1 MPRSFT
7 AAALIILLQTLNI
20 LHLVIAPTP
29 SAIVEVKLN
38 GTGRNPWSRTL
49 WNRGE
54 STTGWKSTRKELQ
67 RFPRSPL
74 RRPGLQLAS
83 APRLPRNTGET
94 VQMYKHFRMKD
105 TGSLDSPPEE
115 ATFSR
120 SERSDPRDTVPAV
133 SFHRVE
139 ENIIEL
145 LVVVTPRMNKVLGK
159 RLTEYIIATMGAVG
173 QNFKHPSL
181 QVSLKISIV
190 DILLLD
196 SNFARRQR
204 LEDWSNRNHEEVMGK
219 FCKWANTLRQHRNW
233 DSAILL
239 NVGNFKSTALGV
251 AHYQAMCSQDSG
263 CLVVVDRGFGTAD
276 IIAHELGHQLG
287 AKHDFEIGSECGLS
301 EDSQHPDVTQRVSNW
316 LHSSGFND
324 PSNRLSSRNT
334 LMSGILNFELY
345 PFRWSACS
353 RASIQHF
360 LSKPD
365 SSCLRTQ
372 NSKRTA
378 FTPDVL
384 SIHSTRS
391 KPGLNFTLHEQCEL
405 AVRQRG
411 SKFCG
416 QAMPVCKQLY
426 CFDLRRGICLAMEAP
441 WAEGSSCG
449 HKKWCISGSCLPT
462 SELAV
467 PVHGGWS
474 NWSEWGACSRKC
486 GGGVQYS
493 ARECNS
499 PVPQF
504 GGDFCLG
511 TNIQVRSC
519 NLEACASSTDI
530 RQELCDEV
538 GAKVGLQLKAYNPKF
553 GESSACKLVCLNGSK
568 ALQHKMNLPD
578 GTPCFPPRNDICIQ
592 GTCWKTGCNRVLG
605 SRMRTDNC
613 NVCGGDNS
621 TCEAITGVFRGSH
634 VLLPGV
640 KPVGL
645 TTAVHIPHGVTN
657 VYIRKVSRR
666 TSPFSVDAYDDY
678 MLLILEE
685 LKTRIRRGETH
696 EEFAGAEL
704 YYSGSRQKEEI
715 VKITGQL
722 LKDVN
727 ILIRVENKDTDLPLP
742 EVEYTYYV
750 SKTDTRDQLRFEPAV
765 LAALRE
771 RPGDALIRYQRS
783 SRAQQSIEKAQNDP
797 AQPRPAE
804 GGAGGGYNVNQ
815 NLRLAVTTITPTTTT
830 TSAQKSANRFVWRMD
845 DVPGRCTSCVGLVE
859 SHASCY
865 AVIAKPEVKADASAS
880 YNFLK
885 PLPPEFCDE
894 SIRPAPAVYN
904 CADFCGV
911 RWKQKPDYLESM
923 TTTISLADRG
933 ESVIRAATC
942 SSRCGPG
949 SREIRLVPV
958 CEEKVKVGKLP
969 SVWRKSQ
976 LGDLAC
982 IKAGLGEAPKPVTE
996 VVHCVGQ
1003 CLPVHWN
1010 MSEWSNC
1017 SNQCGVGIASRKIA
1031 CLDSSG
1037 IKWPPAECGK
1047 SMPEEVDTDSIEMVP
1062 LEAKESRKCFET
1074 AGCRDELAWSVSE
1087 WSECRVV
1094 GNLQQEFCSSSFA
1107 RYIHATRKTQEV
1119 EWNRPNYLPGL
1130 QMRTI
1135 ICVMRHSLNGSETR
1149 VPDEYCQR
1157 ISNNTPIRS
1166 QSCPNPICHRWGTVR
1181 FHRCSADCGTGTQV
1195 GELSCERVHLSAS
1208 ETHPDNGVTVGVTEV
1223 SAEECH
1229 RHILLNIS
1237 LVILPGFPPT
1247 VFSLESQLLPHL
1259 PKLPEG
1265 ARTLSYTPGELIQ
1278 LPCSLKPC
1286 SSRKPTWTASSWSKC
1301 SVACGNGYQQR
1312 TVSCVLPDDA
1322 SNDSSRTKDNSPPR
1336 ILPDEICLER
1346 SLPRPSHWQVC
1357 EGPPCAFWKT
1367 EEWGEC
1373 KGTCEGGL
1381 QKRRVRCLQTS
1392 PTTSVSNFP
1401 VNIAS
1406 DVGNMTAT
1414 WEVEPSMCE
1423 GQEKPEEKR
1432 LCPLSNDCP
1441 FWYTGPWSACSAP
1454 CGYGIRYRQVD
1465 CRYPNGTVVY
1475 QFSPERGRKL
1485 PTWPRCSSQ
1494 RPLDRTECR
1503 RAPCGPS
1510 EAFWRVGV
1518 LSRCSAV
1525 GCSYGYQE
1533 RAINC
1538 LTADFRKVEPEYCGN
1553 NPPPPSR
1560 VPCTQS
1566 ECKSYRWRVDPWSR
1580 CPYVCRLHRRHRR
1593 VQCVDDLGEEY
1604 ADRFCQR
1611 HLRPDSWGMCPDLCP
1626 TYPTTCWDLK
1636 RQQPNATDGV
1646 YELLVHRK
1654 LVKIYCS
1661 DMTSSYPREYLP
1673 LGKLNYATFIADE
1686 KGPPSSERCHGNLTT
1701 ELTNWQE
1708 GEKYTSTDMYFAKE
1722 VTRELEED
1730 LDQFMEDLFKA
1741 DTPSNPENSVTMYR
1755 MIRIYLQ
1762 SLEVDV
1768 FDTRFAETRGK
1779 RTVPYGTA
1787 KSCSALA
1794 CGRGQFVINLAG
1806 TGFSVSKETQWRS
1819 SQTVALSSI
1828 RRYTDMTLVEGTCG
1842 GNCGGCW
1849 PDPFLRLSTSTQ
1861 WR

>member
-159 RLTEYIIATMGAVG
+159 RLTEYIIATMGAV
-173 QNFKHPSL
+173 S
-181 QVSLKISIV
+181 VLKV
-190 DILLLD
+190 LRVTLT
-196 SNFARRQR
+196 RR
-204 LEDWSNRNHEEVMGK
+204 
-219 FCKWANTLRQHRNW
+219 
-233 DSAILL
+233 
-239 NVGNFKSTALGV
+239 V

-301 EDSQHPDVTQRVSNW
+301 EDSQHPDVTQR
-316 LHSSGFND
+316 
-324 PSNRLSSRNT
+324 
-334 LMSGILNFELY
+334 
-345 PFRWSACS
+345 
-353 RASIQHF
+353 
-360 LSKPD
+360 
-365 SSCLRTQ
+365 
-372 NSKRTA
+372 
-378 FTPDVL
+378 
-384 SIHSTRS
+384 
-391 KPGLNFTLHEQCEL
+391 
-405 AVRQRG
+405 
-411 SKFCG
+411 
-416 QAMPVCKQLY
+416 MPVCKQLY

-449 HKKWCISGSCLPT
+449 HKK
-462 SELAV
+462 LAI
-467 PVHGGWS
+467 
-474 NWSEWGACSRKC
+474 
-486 GGGVQYS
+486 
-493 ARECNS
+493 
-499 PVPQF
+499 
-504 GGDFCLG
+504 FCLKDVNHSV
-511 TNIQVRSC
+511 TTDAQSLFKPFFCVQNAFF
-519 NLEACASSTDI
+519 LAFSS
-530 RQELCDEV
+530 
-538 GAKVGLQLKAYNPKF
+538 
-553 GESSACKLVCLNGSK
+553 
-568 ALQHKMNLPD
+568 
-578 GTPCFPPRNDICIQ
+578 
-592 GTCWKTGCNRVLG
+592 
-605 SRMRTDNC
+605 
-613 NVCGGDNS
+613 
-621 TCEAITGVFRGSH
+621 GVFRDLVCQRASWPYLSMAVGVIGVSG
-634 VLLPGV
+634 VPALANAAVAFSIQLVNATLPC
-640 KPVGL
+640 L

-815 NLRLAVTTITPTTTT
+815 NLRLAVTTITPTTTTT

-1010 MSEWSNC
+1010 MSEWSNLCTQFFTPFQC

-1107 RYIHATRKTQEV
+1107 RYIHTTRKTQEV

-1181 FHRCSADCGTGTQV
+1181 FHRCIIVIRLFHPVQCSADCGTGTQV

-1286 SSRKPTWTASSWSKC
+1286 SSRKPTWTASSWSKVCLFCSVSSPLVKAKHNSHC

-1367 EEWGEC
+1367 EEWGEVRQNISSCIAIKC

-1654 LVKIYCS
+1654 LVKVI
-1661 DMTSSYPREYLP
+1661 
-1673 LGKLNYATFIADE
+1673 I
-1686 KGPPSSERCHGNLTT
+1686 
-1701 ELTNWQE
+1701 
-1708 GEKYTSTDMYFAKE
+1708 
-1722 VTRELEED
+1722 
-1730 LDQFMEDLFKA
+1730 LF
-1741 DTPSNPENSVTMYR
+1741 P
-1755 MIRIYLQ
+1755 
-1762 SLEVDV
+1762 
-1768 FDTRFAETRGK
+1768 
-1779 RTVPYGTA
+1779 
-1787 KSCSALA
+1787 
-1794 CGRGQFVINLAG
+1794 
-1806 TGFSVSKETQWRS
+1806 
-1819 SQTVALSSI
+1819 
-1828 RRYTDMTLVEGTCG
+1828 
-1842 GNCGGCW
+1842 
-1849 PDPFLRLSTSTQ
+1849 
-1861 WR
+1861 